1 MLRGFSLRRCCSSRR
16 LAGLA
21 LVLEPVALARDL
33 HDVRVVHVESTEDMN
48 AAVRAELPNADV
60 LVMAAAPADFR
71 PKNQA
76 TGKIKKA
83 TRPDSIAL
91 ENTDD
96 ILATTRDARKKGAVI
111 VGFALET
118 DDVLAHAKE
127 KLAAKALD
135 MIVVNDARETGA
147 GFGVDTNRVTILAP
161 NIDAAVL
168 PLLSKSETADAI
180 LDRIPE
186 LLNGR

>member
-1 MLRGFSLRRCCSSRR
+1 MGVAIAAAAWRRGADVTLVAGP
-16 LAGLA
+16 LA
-21 LVLEPVALARDL
+21 VAPP
-33 HDVRVVHVESTEDMN
+33 HDVRVVHVESTQQMN
-48 AAVRAELPNADV
+48 DAVRAELPAADL

-71 PKNQA
+71 PKHVVDA
-76 TGKIKKA
+76 KIKKA

-96 ILATTRDARKKGAVI
+96 ILATTRDARKKGAII

-118 DDVLAHAKE
+118 DDVIAHARE

-135 MIVVNDARETGA
+135 FIVVNDAREAGA

-161 NIDAAVL
+161 DAEPAAL
-168 PLLSKSETADAI
+168 PLLSKGETADAI
-180 LDRIPE
+180 LDRVEE
-186 LLNGR
+186 LLRGR

>member
-1 MLRGFSLRRCCSSRR
+1 
-16 LAGLA
+16 
-21 LVLEPVALARDL
+21 
-33 HDVRVVHVESTEDMN
+33 
-48 AAVRAELPNADV
+48 
-60 LVMAAAPADFR
+60 MAAAPADFR
-71 PKNQA
+71 PKNSA
-76 TGKIKKA
+76 DHKIKKA

-91 ENTDD
+91 QNTED

-118 DDVLAHAKE
+118 DDVIAHANE
-127 KLAAKALD
+127 KLAAKSLD

-161 NIDAAVL
+161 NAEPSVL

-180 LDRIPE
+180 LDRVQAM
-186 LLNGR
+186 LDGR

>member
-1 MLRGFSLRRCCSSRR
+1 
-16 LAGLA
+16 
-21 LVLEPVALARDL
+21 
-33 HDVRVVHVESTEDMN
+33 
-48 AAVRAELPNADV
+48 
-60 LVMAAAPADFR
+60 MAAAPADFR
-71 PKNQA
+71 PKNSA
-76 TGKIKKA
+76 DHKIKKA

-91 ENTDD
+91 QNTED

-118 DDVLAHAKE
+118 DDVIAHAKE
-127 KLAAKALD
+127 KLAAKSLD

-161 NIDAAVL
+161 NAEPSVL

-180 LDRIPE
+180 LDRVQAM
-186 LLNGR
+186 LDGR